1 MNVQRL
7 KEAYDNARM
16 SDSSLKISM
25 TEASYPRIMELM
37 QLQKE
42 VVIDVVIEIFSF
54 IYFYFWFL
62 FQIEFFSCTFSIIRS
77 FISNF

>member
-7 KEAYDNARM
+7 REAYDNARM
-16 SDSSLKISM
+16 SDNSLKISM

-42 VVIDVVIEIFSF
+42 VVIDVVIEISSF
-54 IYFYFWFL
+54 KFYFAA
-62 FQIEFFSCTFSIIRS
+62 CA
-77 FISNF
+77 